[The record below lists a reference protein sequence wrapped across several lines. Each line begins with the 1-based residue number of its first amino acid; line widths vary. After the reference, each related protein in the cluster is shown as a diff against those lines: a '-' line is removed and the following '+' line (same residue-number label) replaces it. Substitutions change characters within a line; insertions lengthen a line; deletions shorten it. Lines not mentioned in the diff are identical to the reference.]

1 MHLVNGTKAAWS
13 FNKQHPKLHW
23 GGVPSL
29 LSFQTPPSFWQ
40 TLSGVFSL
48 QVPSIE
54 SIQYPNLQYEATSQD
69 EEILIVKKEVKKR
82 RDAIEIYEKAN
93 ETGRVKKEKEELEIL
108 STFLPPEM
116 DETKLKEIVSQTIK
130 DLSAEG
136 MKDMGKVIGA
146 VMAKTSGQADGAKVS
161 EIVRSLLS

>member
-1 MHLVNGTKAAWS
+1 MITE
-13 FNKQHPKLHW
+13 KLSGLIKEALKDKDETRLSTLRLLYTSLHNAQIDKR
-23 GGVPSL
+23 GVPL
-29 LSFQTPPSFWQ
+29 
-40 TLSGVFSL
+40 
-48 QVPSIE
+48 
-54 SIQYPNLQYEATSQD
+54 SQD